1 MLIYKRLIDL
11 TVVLI
16 FLPIILFLFI
26 IVSIYLSITIST
38 PIFFVQTR
46 AGKKGKPFRLYKF
59 RTMANKI
66 GIKDE
71 KFESERKRVLKSTY
85 FLRLFK
91 LDEIPQFLNIIKGDL
106 SLVGPRPLLVEYNKL
121 YNKEQKKRLSV
132 IPGLTGWA
140 QINGSN
146 NISWKKKFKL
156 DIYYVENQSIY
167 LDFKI
172 IFMTILYILKKII
185 KSSNSKEKII
195 GKKFNGKN

>member
-1 MLIYKRLIDL
+1 M
-11 TVVLI
+11 
-16 FLPIILFLFI
+16 FLFI

-38 PIFFVQTR
+38 PIFYFQTR

-106 SLVGPRPLLVEYNKL
+106 SLVGPRPILFAIVLNL
-121 YNKEQKKRLSV
+121 YNLK
-132 IPGLTGWA
+132 GLPFFPA
-140 QINGSN
+140 R
-146 NISWKKKFKL
+146 
-156 DIYYVENQSIY
+156 V
-167 LDFKI
+167 
-172 IFMTILYILKKII
+172 
-185 KSSNSKEKII
+185 
-195 GKKFNGKN
+195 

>member
-26 IVSIYLSITIST
+26 TVSIYLSITIST

-195 GKKFNGKN
+195 GKKI

>member
-38 PIFFVQTR
+38 PIFFIQTR
-46 AGKKGKPFRLYKF
+46 RKKANFRLYKF

-91 LDEIPQFLNIIKGDL
+91 LDEIILIFKYYQRRSLFSWSKTSL
-106 SLVGPRPLLVEYNKL
+106 S
-121 YNKEQKKRLSV
+121 
-132 IPGLTGWA
+132 
-140 QINGSN
+140 
-146 NISWKKKFKL
+146 
-156 DIYYVENQSIY
+156 
-167 LDFKI
+167 
-172 IFMTILYILKKII
+172 
-185 KSSNSKEKII
+185 
-195 GKKFNGKN
+195 